1 MCFVCCFLRALSEY
15 AGSHPFCPRIISGGS
30 MGGGARG
37 RQPPP
42 SAPRPPFCVAPW
54 GPWPY
59 FKLKIANFSC
69 ASGANLQNCN
79 ILQGARKK
87 CTIFSCFLQLFQK
100 LLILGWL
107 CKICS
112 VFFCALCVY
121 KFVVFM
127 RKNRS
132 KFSPPHDRSLDPPLY
147 HRSAMRDTAHV
158 RACNTLCNTIFID
171 PVSSVRNKPNAWDVY
186 WPLPVSFH

>member
-1 MCFVCCFLRALSEY
+1 MLGLILFAPVSSVADLW
-15 AGSHPFCPRIISGGS
+15 
-30 MGGGARG
+30 GGGARG

-42 SAPRPPFCVAPW
+42 SAPRPPFCVA
-54 GPWPY
+54 PWPY

-112 VFFCALCVY
+112 VFCALCVY

-132 KFSPPHDRSLDPPLY
+132 KFSPPPMTDLWIRPCIIDRQ
-147 HRSAMRDTAHV
+147 
-158 RACNTLCNTIFID
+158 CETLRTCVCVIHCAILFLLIQ
-171 PVSSVRNKPNAWDVY
+171 
-186 WPLPVSFH
+186 

>member
-1 MCFVCCFLRALSEY
+1 MLGLILFAPVSSVADLW
-15 AGSHPFCPRIISGGS
+15 
-30 MGGGARG
+30 GGARG

-42 SAPRPPFCVAPW
+42 SAPRPPFCVA
-54 GPWPY
+54 PWPY

-79 ILQGARKK
+79 ILQGTRKK

-112 VFFCALCVY
+112 VFLCFVCVQVCGFYAKKSIKVQPPPMTDLWIRPCIIDRQCETLRTCVRVIHCAIL
-121 KFVVFM
+121 F
-127 RKNRS
+127 
-132 KFSPPHDRSLDPPLY
+132 LL
-147 HRSAMRDTAHV
+147 
-158 RACNTLCNTIFID
+158 IQ
-171 PVSSVRNKPNAWDVY
+171 
-186 WPLPVSFH
+186 